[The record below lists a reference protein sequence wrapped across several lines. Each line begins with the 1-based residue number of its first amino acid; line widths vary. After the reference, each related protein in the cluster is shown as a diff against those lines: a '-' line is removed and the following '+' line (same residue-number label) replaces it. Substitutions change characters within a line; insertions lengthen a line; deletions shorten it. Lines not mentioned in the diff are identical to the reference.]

1 MGPLAITLFL
11 IVSGSILS
19 MAWLVWTAPE
29 GWEDKDGFHFGS
41 PGSAQDRADQ
51 QQTGT
56 ATSRPAEVAEP
67 QAAP

>member
-29 GWEDKDGFHFGS
+29 GWEDEDGFHFGR
-41 PGSAQDRADQ
+41 PGSTQDRADQ
-51 QQTGT
+51 PQSGS
-56 ATSRPAEVAEP
+56 ATPRPAEGAEP
-67 QAAP
+67 QAVP